1 MSDKPIAVIVTTL
14 IAAPLA
20 IVCCAM
26 GPAAFLALASG
37 TITGT
42 ITSLFGDISLPNT
55 IMLTAIVAFT
65 SFIFWNWRRKNQIG
79 TRAELDNT
87 YER

>member
-1 MSDKPIAVIVTTL
+1 MSDKPIGVIVTTL

-20 IVCCAM
+20 VVCCAL

-55 IMLTAIVAFT
+55 IMLAAIVALT
-65 SFIFWNWRRKNQIG
+65 SIIIWTWRRKKSKWHQGRIG
-79 TRAELDNT
+79 RHL
-87 YER
+87 